1 MKDKLFDICK
11 YILMGLM
18 GLIVLFV
25 ILTLVKGQDG
35 TDMEMK
41 FTYVFIIIAALAMI
55 LSPIYGMIIDPKSI
69 KGVLIAI
76 GLAVVV
82 ALLALL
88 LSRGSKTAIGFISPV
103 REVFQSM
110 SISVVSAC
118 SSAHLKA
125 MESLGNLAVSPKVRE
140 YAISS

>member
-88 LSRGSKTAIGFISPV
+88 LSRGSTLPAEYLEGMNITPKIESFVDWAIMCVYILVGATIA
-103 REVFQSM
+103 
-110 SISVVSAC
+110 SIMFSSVWK
-118 SSAHLKA
+118 LIK
-125 MESLGNLAVSPKVRE
+125 
-140 YAISS
+140 